1 MTTVGVSYL
10 FLWNNKTI
18 NIKITRKSRRKKRF
32 GGCSCWK
39 KKYRINHF
47 KGSSK
52 KKQEECRFI
61 SVEERYTLFEQMV
74 KEANKIIEE
83 KYRLLFEEI
92 KEKHKQKVKIIN

>member
-1 MTTVGVSYL
+1 MDVLVE
-10 FLWNNKTI
+10 KR
-18 NIKITRKSRRKKRF
+18 NIESIISRVAV
-32 GGCSCWK
+32 
-39 KKYRINHF
+39 
-47 KGSSK
+47 K

-92 KEKHKQKVKIIN
+92 KEKHKQKIKLIN